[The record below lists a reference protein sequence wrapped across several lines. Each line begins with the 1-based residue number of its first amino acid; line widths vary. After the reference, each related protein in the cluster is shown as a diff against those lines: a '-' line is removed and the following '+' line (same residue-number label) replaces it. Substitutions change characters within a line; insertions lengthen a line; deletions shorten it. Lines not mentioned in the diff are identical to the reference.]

1 MFYII
6 KMFYIIPIIRF
17 VSVNCTLFFI
27 PVPLPQYIWAHLL
40 FSSHSYLDKKK
51 LCGRVP
57 IQSFIDA
64 DPARVD
70 QICGRAGWRIK
81 GAAGSKGNLCISQ
94 STMKVYDV
102 KSKKQGGKCSIEYV
116 HLKNDAVVVACDK
129 VEGDCLPVHYEPYT
143 NQKKDKHTCK

>member
-40 FSSHSYLDKKK
+40 FFSHSYLDAKK
-51 LCGRVP
+51 LCGRIPV
-57 IQSFIDA
+57 QSFIDA
-64 DPARVD
+64 DQAQVD
-70 QICGRAGWRIK
+70 QICSRNGWRIK

-94 STMKVYDV
+94 STMMVYDV
-102 KSKKQGGKCSIEYV
+102 ESGKLGGKCSIGDVYWR
-116 HLKNDAVVVACDK
+116 NDAVVVACDK
-129 VEGDCLPVHYEPYT
+129 VEGKCRPVHYEPYM
-143 NQKKDKHTCK
+143 NQEKDIHTCK